1 MERVSMNSRARGAI
15 ISLGTDVSE
24 RSQSFSL
31 PLALFEKLTINSHDH
46 VSQFY
51 AVHSTIVCM
60 YLILEKRGGF
70 KTDQFCICFIQSMV
84 IDKVTTI
91 WIFDFCTINIQSEYI
106 NQYMPCGIELDP
118 LRNDGLGYKFTNP
131 DTMTMFH
138 YVIHTF
144 LYFMYSKF

>member
-1 MERVSMNSRARGAI
+1 MGRVSVNNRARGAI
-15 ISLGTDVSE
+15 ISLGSDISE
-24 RSQSFSL
+24 KSQGFSW
-31 PLALFEKLTINSHDH
+31 PLLEKLTINSHDH

-91 WIFDFCTINIQSEYI
+91 
-106 NQYMPCGIELDP
+106 
-118 LRNDGLGYKFTNP
+118 
-131 DTMTMFH
+131 
-138 YVIHTF
+138 
-144 LYFMYSKF
+144 